1 MDEPLNPKISL
12 DLFQLDPDSFT
23 ERIDLVPTVNF
34 SAGGRLEYQIQDVPN
49 INDHPSRVVTKM
61 QQQLLNSRNENRSA
75 RSNDG
80 HTGTYNNI
88 HEEYIHNTIEQQS
101 DEEKKKE
108 IYMLNRSLELLDCIE
123 SKGRN
128 INDFCDEFIP
138 EAFQN
143 NNYVHLNRNLVIK
156 EINEEE
162 EEEQQVP
169 SNIEEQLILAPSA
182 AMESK
187 EKEMLSVHAP
197 YSEFESLD
205 ILMED
210 EFGEIVDNLVA
221 ESEIEIETIKSD
233 KEINKEKV
241 ENKEVTKSKQIE
253 EDLELDLDI
262 LLALSIENNND
273 SDKVQAA
280 ATKSLSIK
288 KVQNNT
294 YAITELLDESYF
306 EEIRPTMALKF
317 PFELD
322 GFQKQAIMRLERRE
336 CVFVA
341 AHTSAGKTVIAEYAI
356 ALAQRSRSRCIYTS
370 PIKALSNQKYR
381 DFKEKFGDVGLI
393 TGDVSVNA
401 EAGCL
406 IMTTEILRSMLYRG
420 HDTIRD
426 VEWVVFDEVHY
437 VNDAER
443 GVVWEEVI
451 IMLPER
457 INLIFLSAT
466 TPNTIEFC
474 DWMGRTKQRK
484 VYISTTNKRPV
495 PLQHYLYHEQ
505 EAFRLRLGE
514 ASFESGSVA
523 AAKRRI
529 KERVQKKE
537 KNSEALKAQAS
548 RQQEKQARFQQG
560 RGGRGSTVGSGTGRS
575 SGRSSSSA
583 SRVSKRVDTTGSRQQ
598 WLQLLKILKEGGRA
612 TNSAGNLPPIDFGR
626 ESANY
631 ISEAA
636 RTEKREMPKYES
648 LPADMREN
656 ISKKEWESTHIRG
669 SEEEAEGTG
678 GLLPVIIFSFSKRK
692 CEEIVD
698 FFSSQDLLNAR
709 EKGEVGKVMS
719 MVMKRISNHDRKLPQ
734 IQRINEMLMRGI
746 GVHHGGLL
754 PLLKEAVELLFGNG
768 VVKVL
773 LATET
778 FAMGVNMP
786 ARAVVFDG
794 YRKHDGRTFRDL
806 LPGEYTQMAGRAGRR
821 GKDALGTVL
830 IATWGDVPPELELKK
845 LVTGLS
851 TKLKSKFYLSYN
863 MILNILR
870 VNDLTVEDMIQR
882 SFCEF
887 HTQRRVGGNE
897 LRHKLRKCEGALAFT
912 KARVIKRFMEACTV
926 DSIGGDGSDISLLE
940 MYRDTLL
947 RCKEL
952 MAFQISHVKSRMRP
966 SDLNSIFNPG
976 RVVLVQGDSII
987 NPTYAVVLEL
997 QDSDKDV
1004 PLKTDKSSFQQIQA
1018 WNQNYTSD
1026 TSFGDG
1032 MGGIDESS
1040 AGALASTRKQKAWL
1054 LILDTLTSYDISTDT
1069 KNANGQSSSV
1079 TIDSGI
1085 SSSFSKKSN
1094 FATTNE
1100 AKGKKIPWTPI
1111 SGVSTSLVS
1120 DSHGPAQRH
1129 SSGVQY
1135 SIASVSLADIVMI
1148 SSDVLK
1154 VSDNL
1159 SPSWTVSS
1167 MKSNANVKSKFNNQ
1181 MNLQTPTIENTIH
1194 ENDKDDKDMKIQ
1206 KGDEGLVFGDINLL
1220 PCLRQLYKIK
1230 KLATAT
1236 STGMNIVDLPKLLK
1250 LSDFEFCRRQ
1260 LEVQDLWSAVI
1271 SSPFHQ
1277 IILQS
1282 ESSDSCGDI
1291 LTLWSGVFKDT
1302 YMEWRLQRKI
1312 DYIQWYVSAANLSHF
1327 PDFQQRLAVLRH
1339 LGYVEGLV
1347 GEEVTTIKGRVACE
1361 INTADEL
1368 LTTEV
1373 ILSNVLMSLNPPEAA
1388 AMLSALV
1395 YEERNTETLQ
1405 LTSRMEVARIAMNNL
1420 AEAMNSIQSTFGVIS
1435 IEERSGKQSLNFG
1448 LAGFVYEWARGKS
1461 FSDLG
1466 ELTTSQ
1472 EGTVVRCMNRLEIL
1486 CGDVRNAARV
1496 MGNASLYRQMEAASQ
1511 CIKRDIVFA
1520 ASLYI

>member
-1 MDEPLNPKISL
+1 MSDDLNPKISL
-12 DLFQLDPDSFT
+12 DLFQLNPDCLT
-23 ERIDLVPTVNF
+23 EVIDLIPSVNF
-34 SAGGRLEYQIQDVPN
+34 NTGGRLEYQVQAVSN
-49 INDHPSRVVTKM
+49 RNDHPSRVIMKK
-61 QQQLLNSRNENRSA
+61 QQQLLKNRNENRSA

-80 HTGTYNNI
+80 RTSINANTNINEENININNNNNNNNI
-88 HEEYIHNTIEQQS
+88 EQLQ
-101 DEEKKKE
+101 DV
-108 IYMLNRSLELLDCIE
+108 YMLNRSLELLDCIDNN
-123 SKGRN
+123 GN
-128 INDFCDEFIP
+128 IDDFNEFVPEEFQRKNDL
-138 EAFQN
+138 Q
-143 NNYVHLNRNLVIK
+143 LNRNLVIN
-156 EINEEE
+156 EIKDESNEEI
-162 EEEQQVP
+162 Q
-169 SNIEEQLILAPSA
+169 SNIDEQLLLAPSV

-187 EKEMLSVHAP
+187 EKELVIAHAP
-197 YSEFESLD
+197 YAEFESLD
-205 ILMED
+205 LLMED
-210 EFGEIVDNLVA
+210 EFGEMIDNSGA
-221 ESEIEIETIKSD
+221 ESEIEIEMIKPD
-233 KEINKEKV
+233 ENILKAEV
-241 ENKEVTKSKQIE
+241 EYKQGAVVNEEIE
-253 EDLELDLDI
+253 EDVELDLDG
-262 LLALSIENNND
+262 LLALSIDND
-273 SDKVQAA
+273 NSSKKVQA
-280 ATKSLSIK
+280 TNKSSSSITT
-288 KVQNNT
+288 KVQSNT
-294 YAITELLDESYF
+294 YAITKLLDETYF

-341 AHTSAGKTVIAEYAI
+341 AHTSAGKTVVAEYAV

-474 DWMGRTKQRK
+474 DWIGRTKQRK

-514 ASFESGSVA
+514 ASFESGSIA

-529 KERVQKKE
+529 KERLQKKE
-537 KNSEALKAQAS
+537 KNAEALKAQAS
-548 RQQEKQARFQQG
+548 RQQEKQARYQQGGG
-560 RGGRGSTVGSGTGRS
+560 RGGGRS
-575 SGRSSSSA
+575 SVRASSSA
-583 SRVSKRVDTTGSRQQ
+583 SSVSKRVDTTGSRQQ

-612 TNSAGNLPPIDFGR
+612 TNSVGNLPPIDFGR

-631 ISEAA
+631 ITEAA
-636 RTEKREMPKYES
+636 RKEKRQMPKYES
-648 LPADMREN
+648 LPADIREN
-656 ISKKEWESTHIRG
+656 ISRKEWEATHIRG
-669 SEEEAEGTG
+669 SEEEEEGTG

-719 MVMKRISNHDRKLPQ
+719 MAMKRISAHDRKLPQ
-734 IQRINEMLMRGI
+734 IQRMNEMLMRGI

-754 PLLKEAVELLFGNG
+754 PLLKEAVELLFGKG

-821 GKDALGTVL
+821 GKDALGTVI
-830 IATWGDVPPELELKK
+830 IASWGDVPAELELKK

-897 LRHKLRKCEGALAFT
+897 LRLKLRKCESALSLI
-912 KARVIKRFMEACTV
+912 KSQVIKHFMEANALQ
-926 DSIGGDGSDISLLE
+926 SIGDYADVSLLE
-940 MYRDTLL
+940 MFCDVLL

-952 MAFQISHVKSRMRP
+952 MAFQIAHIKSRMRQT
-966 SDLNSIFNPG
+966 DLNSVFCPG
-976 RVVLVQGDSII
+976 RLVLVQGDSVV
-987 NPTYAVVLEL
+987 TTTLAVILEL
-997 QDSDKDV
+997 QDSDKNES
-1004 PLKTDKSSFQQIQA
+1004 TIAEKSSFQQIQA
-1018 WNQNYTSD
+1018 WNQND
-1026 TSFGDG
+1026 TTGTGLGDG
-1032 MGGIDESS
+1032 KGGIDQSS
-1040 AGALASTRKQKAWL
+1040 TAAFASTRKQTAWML
-1054 LILDTLTSYDISTDT
+1054 LLDAVISNDINTDIKNTNERNSTMTTDL
-1069 KNANGQSSSV
+1069 
-1079 TIDSGI
+1079 GI
-1085 SSSFSKKSN
+1085 KSSFSKKCN
-1094 FATTNE
+1094 FGFTTINE
-1100 AKGKKIPWTPI
+1100 EQRKKIPWAP
-1111 SGVSTSLVS
+1111 
-1120 DSHGPAQRH
+1120 
-1129 SSGVQY
+1129 SSGISMLASSHLGGIQY
-1135 SIASVSLADIVMI
+1135 SVASVSLADIVMVG
-1148 SSDVLK
+1148 SDILT
-1154 VSDNL
+1154 VSDNM
-1159 SPSWTVSS
+1159 SS
-1167 MKSNANVKSKFNNQ
+1167 SSTTTSMNMKMDTKSKSKNKMKMQILTAENMTKNN
-1181 MNLQTPTIENTIH
+1181 N
-1194 ENDKDDKDMKIQ
+1194 KDVKTQ
-1206 KGDEGLVFGDINLL
+1206 SGDEGLVFGDTDLR
-1220 PCLRQLYKIK
+1220 PCLRQLDEIK
-1230 KLATAT
+1230 KSATNP
-1236 STGMNIVDLPKLLK
+1236 NINMIDLPKLLK
-1250 LSDFEFCRRQ
+1250 SSDFEFCRRQ
-1260 LEVQDLWSAVI
+1260 IEVQDIWNAVI

-1277 IILQS
+1277 PILQS
-1282 ESSDSCGDI
+1282 KPSDTSGDMV
-1291 LTLWSGVFKDT
+1291 TSWHEVFKDS
-1302 YMEWRLQRKI
+1302 YVEWRLKRKI
-1312 DYIQWYVSAANLSHF
+1312 AYIKWYVSAANLSHF

-1339 LGYVEGLV
+1339 LGYVEGKE

-1368 LTTEV
+1368 LTSEIV
-1373 ILSNVLMSLNPPEAA
+1373 FSNVLKSLNPPEAA

-1395 YEERNTETLQ
+1395 YEERNTETLE
-1405 LTSRMEVARIAMNNL
+1405 LTPRMEVARVAMNEL
-1420 AEAMNSIQSTFGVIS
+1420 VEAMNSIKTTFGVIS

-1496 MGNASLYRQMEAASQ
+1496 MGNPSLYRQMEAASQ